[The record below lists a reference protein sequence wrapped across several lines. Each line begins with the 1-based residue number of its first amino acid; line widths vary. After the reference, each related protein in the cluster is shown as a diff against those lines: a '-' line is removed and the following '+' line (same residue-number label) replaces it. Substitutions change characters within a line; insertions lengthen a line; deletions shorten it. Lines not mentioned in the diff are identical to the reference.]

1 MWSNN
6 IVTIGEKVEIVLNF
20 NSHREKT
27 YFSMI
32 QDILD
37 GDTMIINLPMSK
49 GEVAFLHMEQEIAVN
64 YFRCHGQYY
73 FIATVIERYE
83 KENSHFFKI
92 KKVSETHRLQRRN
105 YYRLAKTMP
114 VRIDL
119 LDKEDEGS
127 TKTIHGHTC
136 NICGG
141 GLGIIIRQEI
151 PVDTRVKCIFKLKD
165 NENIEKME
173 TKGRV
178 VRCDPLTD
186 RDEGFEVGICFEDM
200 PEGQR
205 DEIVKFIFSEQ
216 RRLRR
221 KGLI

>member
-1 MWSNN
+1 M
-6 IVTIGEKVEIVLNF
+6 VTLGEKVEIVVNF

-32 QDILD
+32 QDIPD
-37 GDTMIINLPMSK
+37 RDTMIINLPMSK
-49 GEVAFLHMEQEIAVN
+49 GEAAFLHMGQEIAVN

-73 FIATVIERYE
+73 FMATVIDRYE
-83 KENSHFFKI
+83 KGNSHFFEI
-92 KKVSETHRLQRRN
+92 KKISETHRLQRRN

-114 VRIDL
+114 VRIDVFL
-119 LDKEDEGS
+119 KEDKDS

-141 GLGIIIRQEI
+141 GLGVILKEEI
-151 PVDTRVKCIFKLKD
+151 PVDASVRCIFELNYD
-165 NENIEKME
+165 GNIEKIE
-173 TKGRV
+173 AKGRV

-186 RDEGFEVGICFEDM
+186 SDDRFEVGICFEDM

-205 DEIVKFIFSEQ
+205 DEIVKFVFSEQ
-216 RRLRR
+216 RRLRK
-221 KGLI
+221 KGLM